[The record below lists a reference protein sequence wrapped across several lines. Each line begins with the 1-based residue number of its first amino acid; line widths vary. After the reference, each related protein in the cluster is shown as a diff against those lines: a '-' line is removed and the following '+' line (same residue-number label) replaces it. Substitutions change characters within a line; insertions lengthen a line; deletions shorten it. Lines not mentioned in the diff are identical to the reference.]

1 MIATLV
7 LLAVAAGS
15 WLLRVA
21 FVTFVDVETMPASVR
36 GVLDY
41 VGPAVTAALVV
52 TALADGEGHTGLRLS
67 LPEVAG
73 LLGATVIAVRTRSL
87 LSALLVAMGMF
98 AAVRLLISL

>member
-21 FVTFVDVETMPASVR
+21 FIAFVDVETMPASVR
-36 GVLDY
+36 KALDY
-41 VGPAVTAALVV
+41 VAPAVTAALVV
-52 TALADGEGHTGLRLS
+52 TTLADGEGYTGLRLS

-73 LLGATVIAVRTRSL
+73 LLAAAAITVRTGSL
-87 LSALLVAMGMF
+87 LSALLAAMGTF
-98 AAVRLLISL
+98 AAVGLLTSL